1 MSGKGS
7 AAPAKGWRERLLP
20 LLFWLLVW
28 ECAALWAGRRSL
40 LEAWTAWRQAG
51 DAAGLLRCL
60 WEGQT
65 FVLPAPPRVAQELLA
80 LAGPAYFWRTAA
92 LSLCR
97 VFAGAAIGVA
107 AGAALAAGTAAAR
120 WARLLFAPAVK
131 VVRAAPVA
139 SFIILV
145 LLWAERNWVP
155 VIIAALM
162 VLPVVWGN
170 VAQGVDATDGG
181 LLELSRAYGFSR
193 WRRVRLVY
201 VPSVLPYFA
210 AACRTS
216 LGLAWKAGV
225 AAEVLCLPRL
235 AIGTQVSNAKT
246 YLDTPGLFAWTLTVL
261 LLSFALERVLGGLL
275 GRLERGRGGSDCAGD
290 P

>member
-80 LAGPAYFWRTAA
+80 LAGTAYFWRTAA
-92 LSLCR
+92 ISLCR

-107 AGAALAAGTAAAR
+107 AGAR
-120 WARLLFAPAVK
+120 
-131 VVRAAPVA
+131 
-139 SFIILV
+139 
-145 LLWAERNWVP
+145 
-155 VIIAALM
+155 
-162 VLPVVWGN
+162 
-170 VAQGVDATDGG
+170 
-181 LLELSRAYGFSR
+181 
-193 WRRVRLVY
+193 
-201 VPSVLPYFA
+201 
-210 AACRTS
+210 
-216 LGLAWKAGV
+216 
-225 AAEVLCLPRL
+225 
-235 AIGTQVSNAKT
+235 
-246 YLDTPGLFAWTLTVL
+246 
-261 LLSFALERVLGGLL
+261 
-275 GRLERGRGGSDCAGD
+275 
-290 P
+290 